1 MYTYLR
7 MPVYNN
13 IKSFPLFAIAMARKL
28 FILSALLFLSSSIA
42 AQHKDYYQEG
52 NAYMNQKKF
61 VLAEETFAEGILI
74 DSSLHI
80 LYPSL
85 ANAMMMQQ
93 KHNPADSV
101 LDVILKKHPN
111 YLGALWFKGL
121 NYFYWDRDSMSII
134 YMKKYLKRAKMPN
147 NQVIKGY
154 YYVGRAYEKILRTKG
169 LNQMELSEMIA
180 YYDKFS
186 ILGEGHPAAA
196 RVKGF
201 IAAVKAQKPVN
212 YTGRWIFKDPPV
224 KKE

>member
-1 MYTYLR
+1 MS
-7 MPVYNN
+7 N
-13 IKSFPLFAIAMARKL
+13 
-28 FILSALLFLSSSIA
+28 SIR
-42 AQHKDYYQEG
+42 AQHKDYYAEG

-61 VLAEETFAEGILI
+61 VLAEETFAEGIEV

-85 ANAMMMQQ
+85 ANAMIMQQ

-121 NYFYWDRDSMSII
+121 NYFYWDRDSMSVI
-134 YMKKYLKRAKMPN
+134 YMKAYLKRAKMPN

-169 LNQMELSEMIA
+169 LTQLELSEMIA
-180 YYDKFS
+180 YYDKFT
-186 ILGEGHPAAA
+186 ILGEGHPAAN
-196 RVKGF
+196 RIKGF
-201 IAAVKAQKPVN
+201 IAIVKSKKPAN
-212 YTGRWIFKDPPV
+212 YRGRWKLVETPA